1 MSLAFIADDSL
12 HTKLENLWCIHVEML
27 SLELKQSSFYYL
39 IAYHAVLF
47 SMM

>member
-1 MSLAFIADDSL
+1 MSLAFIADNSL
-12 HTKLENLWCIHVEML
+12 HTKLENLL